1 MYFYQIQNY
10 KCRNFIPIY
19 NLTPIM
25 KTIFNILKICPVTV
39 FISGKTWQYVMHCI
53 CHFPSVVTR
62 IL

>member
-25 KTIFNILKICPVTV
+25 KTIFNILKNFPVTV
-39 FISGKTWQYVMHCI
+39 FITVRHGMAIRNALYLS
-53 CHFPSVVTR
+53 FP
-62 IL
+62 